1 MQAAWSIPEQYVRM
15 SACLLGHQLQPPEQ
29 TPDIW
34 RGRLRARRCT
44 WATCSASLSRQPDEP
59 AATRSY
65 LKQVSSRERPS
76 MAS

>member
-1 MQAAWSIPEQYVRM
+1 MYMGYMQRDFE
-15 SACLLGHQLQPPEQ
+15 PP
-29 TPDIW
+29 D
-34 RGRLRARRCT
+34 
-44 WATCSASLSRQPDEP
+44 PDEP

>member
-1 MQAAWSIPEQYVRM
+1 MYMGHMQRDFE
-15 SACLLGHQLQPPEQ
+15 PPE
-29 TPDIW
+29 P
-34 RGRLRARRCT
+34 A
-44 WATCSASLSRQPDEP
+44 ADEP